1 MTERILLGRPSPAKT
16 ELDIALSV
24 GPLVGPMGKPKAGE
38 SDSVPLEMLGGRS
51 DVLVQRLDVW
61 RLRKYTRLYRLLFLF
76 TIPAADLV
84 RRPDLVRLVWE
95 VVPYTMLPY
104 VRLRALAEIA
114 ADLERAKTDG
124 DFVQCGVWN
133 GGSAAIL
140 GSGIGRNRARRRLW
154 LFDSWEG
161 QAMPTNLDHSR
172 SGERG
177 QAGMFRGSL
186 PVAEQLLFHRLRL
199 ASDIVQ
205 LVPGWFSET
214 VPAWKDRIGPIALLH
229 IDCDF
234 HEAVKLCLDELV
246 PRVSVGGCVVV
257 DDYGEWAG
265 CRRALDEY
273 LARAGMRVTLY
284 PIDYSAVYF
293 RVPDAGMTT

>member
-1 MTERILLGRPSPAKT
+1 
-16 ELDIALSV
+16 
-24 GPLVGPMGKPKAGE
+24 MGKAKAGK
-38 SDSVPLEMLGGRS
+38 SDSVPLEILGGRS

-61 RLRKYTRLYRLLFLF
+61 RLRRHSRLYRLLFLS

-84 RRPDLVRLVWE
+84 SRRDFVRLVWE

-104 VRLRALAEIA
+104 VRLRALAQIA
-114 ADLERAKTDG
+114 EALERARTDG
-124 DFVQCGVWN
+124 DYVQCGVWN

-140 GSGIGRNRARRRLW
+140 GSEIWRNGSRRRLW

-161 QAMPTNLDHSR
+161 QATPSNVDLSR

-186 PVAEQLLFHRLRL
+186 PTAEQLLFRRLRL
-199 ASDIVQ
+199 PSDRVQ

-214 VPAWKDRIGPIALLH
+214 LPAWKDRIGPISLLH

-234 HEAVKLCLDELV
+234 HDAVKLCLEELV
-246 PRVSVGGCVVV
+246 PHVSSGGCVVV

-273 LARAGMRVTLY
+273 LARTGMRVTLH

-293 RVPDAGMTT
+293 HVPDAVATR